1 MSETTE
7 ESDRGSGELGSDEVK
22 ALVDGAAELFD
33 NLKEVFTRS
42 REEILRGAQ
51 LGKVRIDLY
60 QLRKD
65 RELLLTRLGAAALE
79 LLAAEEIA
87 HAGLADLHHELRQV
101 DSAIAEHE
109 AEIAGLATDE
119 DGVDVDA
126 AANEPTPVEATP
138 VEATPEP
145 EPPKKAAPKAKAK
158 AAAKPRKRAPA
169 RTKKTTRGTT
179 SKNTKKKT

>member
-138 VEATPEP
+138 EP